1 MRTVADARMARVVR
15 ERPWAARQGT
25 VDETCGVDGGN
36 VDVSS
41 CVVAVPLVCLRESD
55 LSDVTQTKELV
66 SKQGSIPTSQGMD
79 RANPRTGAKTSSHE
93 CESLRQSR
101 RLTAWCQNAVATRRP
116 AESTD
121 TEKGCSNV
129 TDVAS
134 RRKWALQVSI

>member
-1 MRTVADARMARVVR
+1 MGMRTVADARMARVVR
-15 ERPWAARQGT
+15 ERTWAARQGT
-25 VDETCGVDGGN
+25 VDE
-36 VDVSS
+36 
-41 CVVAVPLVCLRESD
+41 
-55 LSDVTQTKELV
+55 
-66 SKQGSIPTSQGMD
+66 
-79 RANPRTGAKTSSHE
+79 TGAKTSSHE

-134 RRKWALQVSI
+134 RRKWARALDRRSPTACISDDPELSWRLWSWRAR